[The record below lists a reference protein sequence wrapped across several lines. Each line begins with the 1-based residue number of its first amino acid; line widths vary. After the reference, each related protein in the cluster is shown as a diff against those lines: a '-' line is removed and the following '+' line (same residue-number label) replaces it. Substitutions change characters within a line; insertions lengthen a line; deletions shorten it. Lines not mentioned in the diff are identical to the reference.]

1 MTKTHRILIAAT
13 TLTLIGA
20 FVAHRTLAAA
30 DGADVITA
38 SGTVEATQAEL
49 GFQLAGRLELL
60 TVREGDAVTAGTEL
74 ALLERDELLAQKAAA
89 EAQRA
94 GAEAVLRELIAG
106 SRREEIAQA
115 RAALSV
121 ATERRDAARRDVERL
136 RPLADQSLVS
146 RQAFDRQGTA
156 LSVADGEVAQA
167 NEQLQLLQNGP
178 RAERIAAQRAA
189 TAQAAATI
197 DRIDAM
203 LDQTRLEAPMNGVVT
218 VRHREPGETLSP
230 GMPVLTIRDLG
241 DRWVRLYVPG
251 DQVGRLQ
258 LGQRATITAD
268 ANPELMYT
276 GEVSYIA
283 SEAEFTP
290 RNVQTTKDRVKLVY
304 EVRVRITNDA
314 AIDLKPG
321 LPADVRF
328 TVAPSQ
334 GRGAT

>member
-1 MTKTHRILIAAT
+1 
-13 TLTLIGA
+13 
-20 FVAHRTLAAA
+20 
-30 DGADVITA
+30 
-38 SGTVEATQAEL
+38 
-49 GFQLAGRLELL
+49 
-60 TVREGDAVTAGTEL
+60 
-74 ALLERDELLAQKAAA
+74 
-89 EAQRA
+89 
-94 GAEAVLRELIAG
+94 
-106 SRREEIAQA
+106 
-115 RAALSV
+115 
-121 ATERRDAARRDVERL
+121 
-136 RPLADQSLVS
+136 
-146 RQAFDRQGTA
+146 
-156 LSVADGEVAQA
+156 
-167 NEQLQLLQNGP
+167 
-178 RAERIAAQRAA
+178 
-189 TAQAAATI
+189 
-197 DRIDAM
+197 
-203 LDQTRLEAPMNGVVT
+203 
-218 VRHREPGETLSP
+218 
-230 GMPVLTIRDLG
+230 
-241 DRWVRLYVPG
+241 VRLYVPG